1 MYDDY
6 DDDGPD
12 LELVELLRQS
22 LGLGAPNSKTPPPE
36 TKVLDGARY
45 VFDNS
50 IDVALDPKGT
60 KQAAKTIWKMMQ
72 EKGYSTETWSEHEL
86 HPKAKDESTVDFIFT
101 MDLLNFSF
109 WSDELDDA
117 KRFAIEYR
125 GKRWTGYW
133 SLVAA
138 LQRAIDEGKTNYHP
152 FPRTK
157 GNRDGTMLR
166 LAEIPITSSDFWQD
180 ENECTEDVL
189 KHVFRSA
196 TDEEIPLLQE
206 RIACLREAGTVLYEK
221 YQCSFTNCIAEAN
234 GSAAA
239 LVNLLAQNF
248 SCFRDET
255 EFCGKQV
262 RFYKRAQIL
271 VADLWACFQGES
283 YGEFHDI
290 DKITMFADYR
300 IPQMLNQLGC
310 LLYSPPLE
318 SVIRQRK
325 PIPSG
330 HQREVEL
337 RGASIWCVELIRRE
351 IDKLQQQVNG
361 NKIDEG
367 AKPIQ
372 VNAILIDFLLYDT
385 AKDMEKEGKEAIPH
399 HRTRSIWY

>member
-1 MYDDY
+1 MYNDDY

-12 LELVELLRQS
+12 LELLELLRQS
-22 LGLGAPNSKTPPPE
+22 LGLGGRPSKTPQPAE
-36 TKVLDGARY
+36 TKVLEGAKY

-60 KQAAKTIWKMMQ
+60 RRAAETIWKTMQ
-72 EKGYSTETWSEHEL
+72 EKEYSTESWSAHEL

-109 WSDELDDA
+109 WSDELDA
-117 KRFAIEYR
+117 SKRFAVDYR
-125 GKRWTGYW
+125 GRKWTGYW
-133 SLVAA
+133 SLVAV
-138 LQRAIDEGKTNYHP
+138 LQRALDE
-152 FPRTK
+152 
-157 GNRDGTMLR
+157 
-166 LAEIPITSSDFWQD
+166 EIPITSPDFWRD
-180 ENECTEDVL
+180 EVECTDDVL
-189 KHVFRSA
+189 RHVFRSA

-221 YQCSFTNCIAEAN
+221 YECSFSQCIAEAN

-248 SCFRDET
+248 PCFRDET
-255 EFCGKQV
+255 EFCGKRV

-271 VADLWACFQGES
+271 VADIWACFQGQS

-318 SVIRQRK
+318 SIIRQRK
-325 PIPSG
+325 QISSG

-337 RGASIWCVELIRRE
+337 RGASIWGVELIRRE
-351 IDKLQQQVNG
+351 IQELQRQRNG
-361 NKIDEG
+361 HKAEG
-367 AKPIQ
+367 AKPLQ
-372 VNAILIDFLLYDT
+372 VNAILIDFLLYDMV
-385 AKDMEKEGKEAIPH
+385 KDIEVEGRETIPH